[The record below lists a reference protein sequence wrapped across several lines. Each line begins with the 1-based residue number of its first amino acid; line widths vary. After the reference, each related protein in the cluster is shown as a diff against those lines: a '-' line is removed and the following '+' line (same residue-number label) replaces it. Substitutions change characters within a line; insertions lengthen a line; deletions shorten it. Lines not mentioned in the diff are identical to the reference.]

1 MAWSD
6 PGDFTSGQI
15 LTAAQMDSIR
25 EAMFFGQ
32 GTFTNEA
39 ARDTAYN
46 AAGAM
51 SPITLQ
57 EGMRAYLTASTV
69 AAATGATTAV
79 PTGITTVYN
88 GSAWVCTTPVS
99 AFTATTGTTTS
110 GSYTATLT
118 SGGTNPSVTLATGTT
133 ALMLV
138 SVTASVNPAPTTIG
152 VGVAVSGATTLPVTS
167 GQQTGIY
174 VGITAGYQGTITFA
188 KVITGLTAGTNTFT
202 LQYSSGAGNT
212 ASFLDRSITVQGIA

>member
-69 AAATGATTAV
+69 AAATGSITAV

-88 GSAWVCTTPVS
+88 GSAWLCTTEVGAAS
-99 AFTATTGTTTS
+99 TTSGTTTS
-110 GSYTATLT
+110 SSFVTTLT
-118 SGGTNPSVTLATGTT
+118 GDATALSTTLTTGTT
-133 ALMLV
+133 ALISIGAQSQNNSAGFTQHISV
-138 SVTASVNPAPTTIG
+138 S
-152 VGVAVSGATTLPVTS
+152 VSGATTLAASDANGVYMNHNANYWTPMTR
-167 GQQTGIY
+167 
-174 VGITAGYQGTITFA
+174 TF
-188 KVITGLTAGTNTFT
+188 ILTGLTAGTNTFT
-202 LQYSSGAGNT
+202 LNYRVQSGSTGTYSTRQIVVKGVA
-212 ASFLDRSITVQGIA
+212 